1 MNTPEE
7 YPPPSRPRA
16 SCWVYSPRTRSRVVS
31 IARMRYDPKIYR
43 VVDTEVERIV
53 FRGPWRDCLAFAAG
67 ELEAPFMN
75 QGRTEITG

>member
-31 IARMRYDPKIYR
+31 ITRTRNDPKVYR
-43 VVDTEVERIV
+43 VVDPYVERIV
-53 FRGPWRDCLAFAAG
+53 FRGPWRDVLDFAAG

-75 QGRTEITG
+75 ESER

>member
-7 YPPPSRPRA
+7 YPPPTRPRA

-31 IARMRYDPKIYR
+31 IARMYHAPKIHR
-43 VVDTEVERIV
+43 VVDPDTERIV
-53 FRGPWRDCLAFAAG
+53 FRGTWKDCLAFAAG

-75 QGRTEITG
+75 ESTG